1 MIQLIIMNDGKK
13 KPKSK
18 PKKKRKDK
26 SKNMIVIFERNVKIE
41 I

>member
-1 MIQLIIMNDGKK
+1 MNDGKK

>member
-1 MIQLIIMNDGKK
+1 MIQLIIMNNGKK